1 VTVTELAD
9 HFIALREQGKGER
22 VVYMGDPTT
31 NEYAVVTGIWVPDDD
46 EVVELESIE
55 WKGR

>member
-1 VTVTELAD
+1 
-9 HFIALREQGKGER
+9 
-22 VVYMGDPTT
+22 VYMGDPTT